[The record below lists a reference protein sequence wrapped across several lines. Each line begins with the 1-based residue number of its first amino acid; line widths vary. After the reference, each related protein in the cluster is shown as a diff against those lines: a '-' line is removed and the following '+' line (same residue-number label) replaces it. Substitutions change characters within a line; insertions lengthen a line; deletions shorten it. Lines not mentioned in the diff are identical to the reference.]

1 MDFIVRASL
10 GMIKNLQSYPRRD
23 GFSSRKMKAVS
34 EGQKVDIYNGARLEV
49 TKFTPASLPENHALC
64 ILLISSA
71 LDPTSMDQC
80 RH

>member
-1 MDFIVRASL
+1 
-10 GMIKNLQSYPRRD
+10 
-23 GFSSRKMKAVS
+23 MKAVS

-71 LDPTSMDQC
+71 LYPTSMDQC